1 MPPEAITIQSVGDA
15 AGKTTTLRQTEACE
29 LPRGVPNQRRLVWR
43 LLTYWEQQRGERDFP
58 ALADIDAQ
66 AIEDMWPQCFILDV
80 ANFREFPYFHYLGP
94 SLARYSG
101 VFLSGQDWAMTLLR
115 KAVWHY
121 REVLERS
128 APILVEEELTQ
139 YDSQKLLFRSVM
151 LPLSDDQATIN
162 YVLGTANGI
171 VRRD

>member
-1 MPPEAITIQSVGDA
+1 MSPDALTIHSVDEA
-15 AGKTTTLRQTEACE
+15 TTVRATESCE
-29 LPRGVPNQRRLVWR
+29 LPKGMRNQRRLVWR
-43 LLTYWEQQRGERDFP
+43 LLTYWEQRRGERDFP
-58 ALADIDAQ
+58 MLADIDPEEIQ
-66 AIEDMWPQCFILDV
+66 EMWPQCFVLDV
-80 ANFREFPYFHYLGP
+80 ANFRDLPYFHYLGP

-139 YDSQKLLFRSVM
+139 FDHQKLLFRSVM
-151 LPLSDDQATIN
+151 LPLSDDQETIN
-162 YVLGTANGI
+162 YVLGAANGI

>member
-1 MPPEAITIQSVGDA
+1 MHPEAVTIHSLDDG
-15 AGKTTTLRQTEACE
+15 AGKATTLGPTEPCE
-29 LPRGVPNQRRLVWR
+29 LPTGVRNQRRLVWR

-58 ALADIDAQ
+58 ALAEIDSQ
-66 AIEDMWPQCFILDV
+66 EIEEMWPHCFILDV
-80 ANFREFPYFHYLGP
+80 ANFRDFPYFQYLGP

-139 YDSQKLLFRSVM
+139 YDNQKLLFRSVM
-151 LPLSDDQATIN
+151 LPLSDDQVKIN
-162 YVLGTANGI
+162 YVLGAANGL

>member
-1 MPPEAITIQSVGDA
+1 MHPDALTIPSVGEA
-15 AGKTTTLRQTEACE
+15 AGKTTTPHSAETCALPTGLR
-29 LPRGVPNQRRLVWR
+29 NHRRLVWR

-58 ALADIDAQ
+58 ALADVDAK
-66 AIEDMWPQCFILDV
+66 AIEEMWPHCFVLDV

-162 YVLGTANGI
+162 YVLGAANGI

>member
-1 MPPEAITIQSVGDA
+1 MSPEALTIQCRSDG
-15 AGKTTTLRQTEACE
+15 AGQTTTLRKSESCE
-29 LPRGVPNQRRLVWR
+29 LPVGIQNQRRLVWR
-43 LLTYWEQQRGERDFP
+43 LLNYWEQRRGERDFP
-58 ALADIDAQ
+58 ALADIDSRE
-66 AIEDMWPQCFILDV
+66 IDEMWPHCFVLDV
-80 ANFREFPYFHYLGP
+80 ANFREFPYFQYLGP

-139 YDSQKLLFRSVM
+139 YDNQKLLFRSVM
-151 LPLSDDQATIN
+151 LPLSEDQVTID
-162 YVLGTANGI
+162 YVLGAANGV